1 MPVSVPR
8 QTCCRGVNDA
18 LPYGSANDLELKLS
32 GSMISLERG
41 MFWMFW
47 NIARPVS
54 VSFPREAWNGW
65 FPIGFIWSLSYL
77 YTKSYLQL
85 PFLAVFDYYQ
95 LK

>member
-8 QTCCRGVNDA
+8 QTYCRGVNDA
-18 LPYGSANDLELKLS
+18 LPDGSANGFGMKLS

-41 MFWMFW
+41 MFW
-47 NIARPVS
+47 NISRPIS
-54 VSFPREAWNGW
+54 VCFPREGWKGW
-65 FPIGFIWSLSYL
+65 FPIGFICSLSYL
-77 YTKSYLQL
+77 YSKSYLHL